1 MAKKDTEIYCRC
13 IALGMTPAQA
23 LSEAGYKTDKPDSV
37 RRQHDNLQ
45 KRAPIQN
52 RIKELKQ
59 YFDDNPHLAKPITEP
74 DDAKPAVQKQL
85 SAKEYLLQTLND
97 VGQEP
102 KLRLQAAMALLPY
115 EEAKIAPKG
124 KKEDAKDVAK
134 TATTTGKFATM
145 DYQADFFGVMN

>member
-23 LSEAGYKTDKPDSV
+23 LTEAGYKTDKPDSV
-37 RRQHDNLQ
+37 RRQHDILQ
-45 KRAPIQN
+45 KRASIQT

-59 YFDDNPHLAKPITEP
+59 HFEDNPHLAKPITEP
-74 DDAKPAVQKQL
+74 DDAKPSVQKQL

-97 VGQEP
+97 AGQEP

-115 EEAKIAPKG
+115 EEAKIAPQG
-124 KKEDAKDVAK
+124 KKEGVKAVAK
-134 TATTTGKFATM
+134 TATTSGKFATM
-145 DYQADFFGVMN
+145 DHQADLCGMMN

>member
-13 IALGMTPAQA
+13 IALDMTPAQA
-23 LSEAGYKTDKPDSV
+23 LTEAGYKTDNPDSV
-37 RRQHDNLQ
+37 RRQHDILQ
-45 KRAPIQN
+45 KRASIQA

-74 DDAKPAVQKQL
+74 DDDKPVVKKQH

-97 VGQEP
+97 PGQEP
-102 KLRLQAAMALLPY
+102 KLRLQAAVALLPY

-124 KKEDAKDVAK
+124 KKEDAKDAAK
-134 TATTTGKFATM
+134 TATTSGKFATM
-145 DYQADFFGVMN
+145 DHQADFFGVMN

>member
-13 IALGMTPAQA
+13 IALDMTPAQA
-23 LSEAGYKTDKPDSV
+23 LTEAGYKTDNPDSV

-45 KRAPIQN
+45 KRAAIQS

-59 YFDDNPHLAKPITEP
+59 YFADHPHLAKPTIEP
-74 DDAKPAVQKQL
+74 DDKKPVVQKQL

-97 VGQEP
+97 AGQEP
-102 KLRLQAAMALLPY
+102 KLRLQAAVALLPY

-134 TATTTGKFATM
+134 NATTTGKFATM
-145 DYQADFFGVMN
+145 DHQAEFFGVMN